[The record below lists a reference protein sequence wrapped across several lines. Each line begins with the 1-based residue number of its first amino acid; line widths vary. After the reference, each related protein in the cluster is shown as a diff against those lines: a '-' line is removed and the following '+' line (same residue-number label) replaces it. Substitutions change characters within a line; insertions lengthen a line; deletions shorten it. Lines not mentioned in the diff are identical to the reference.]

1 MNEGRKCAGGWRV
14 FMIRSVF
21 NKNYIHNYIAV
32 LRNKQ
37 IIICCNLSNYE
48 VLNKFNKNAIGHM
61 D

>member
-32 LRNKQ
+32 LTNKQ
-37 IIICCNLSNYE
+37 IIICCILSNYE
-48 VLNKFNKNAIGHM
+48 VMNKFNENI
-61 D
+61 